1 MHFSAQPLMTT
12 DDITILD
19 ILVDNLEP
27 TIAQFSSDTLS
38 RRNLVTLIQ
47 TRRCAF
53 DARHWHLSRG
63 QQIDQDQSSPHLKI
77 LELKDT
83 EM

>member
-27 TIAQFSSDTLS
+27 TIA
-38 RRNLVTLIQ
+38 
-47 TRRCAF
+47 
-53 DARHWHLSRG
+53 
-63 QQIDQDQSSPHLKI
+63 
-77 LELKDT
+77 
-83 EM
+83 